1 MPAAAA
7 GAGWLAGAPLSETE
21 AYVNTQAVAPDGET
35 LVAWSQKVGAEYRI
49 EARDRQPGGSF
60 GPAIPVSPAGG
71 NAESPQVAFD
81 AHGNALLVWRRAGL
95 AEYSSR
101 PAGGGFEKAQVLSAE
116 GESVEALQVAFASS
130 GEAVVLWMGATG
142 TFPSVTERIET
153 RARPAAGSSFGPAQ
167 QLEAIGP
174 YNRTEFLNRLSPVPL
189 AHDGHGNVLA
199 VIEREEAKASV
210 PEFSQFQIHLFSRPA
225 GGSFGAGTL
234 IASASGP
241 FFPPHEVVASPG
253 VAMNPNGDAIVTW
266 QRRNTPEESSKIE
279 ARVTPAGGALGAPE
293 VVSARKS
300 SLEPQ
305 AALDAAG
312 DATVAWV
319 GEDPAS
325 KKQTVLEADRPA
337 GGAFGPVQ
345 SVSDPTLET
354 SGAPQFPTLAIGP
367 GGEALLAWV
376 RYQEPS
382 RVEAATRP
390 AGGTFEPQQPI
401 SPDGK
406 SGAVTTPRLEFDESG
421 DAVATWRSLFVVE
434 WAAHD
439 VTGPLLNG
447 LSIPSG
453 AVVGAPVAF
462 SVSPLDAFSALGA
475 STWSFGDGGSATGP
489 IVSHTFS
496 RPGTFTV
503 GLTSAD
509 GLGNATSATGTI
521 TVTTPAAAAAPK
533 LEHVVQSHSRWREG
547 SALARLAQKAKTP
560 VGTVFSFTV
569 DQAARVTVSFTQPG
583 KGRRV
588 KGRCV
593 GATRRNRHAR
603 PCTRTLARGSLSFA
617 AHAGANRIFFQGR
630 LSASRR
636 LRPGTYTVLIVAT
649 NAAGQRSSTSRLRTT
664 IVR

>member
-7 GAGWLAGAPLSETE
+7 GAGWVPGSPLSEGE
-21 AYVNTQAVAPDGET
+21 ASSISQSVAPDGET
-35 LVAWSQKVGAEYRI
+35 IVVWNQQVGTEYRI
-49 EARDRQPGGSF
+49 EARVRPPGGPF
-60 GPAIPVSPAGG
+60 GPVTPVSPAGG
-71 NAESPQVAFD
+71 TADEPEVAFD
-81 AHGNALLVWRRAGL
+81 ARGNALLVWRRAGL

-101 PAGGGFEKAQVLSAE
+101 PAGGSFEKAQVLSAE
-116 GESVEALQVAFASS
+116 GESVEALHVTFTFS
-130 GEAVVLWMGATG
+130 GEAVVLWSGLTG
-142 TFPSVTERIET
+142 KFPSITDRIEST
-153 RARPAAGSSFGPAQ
+153 ARPAGGSSFGPAQ

-174 YNRTEFLNRLSPVPL
+174 YNPAEFLDRLFPVPL
-189 AHDGHGNVLA
+189 AHDGHGNVSA
-199 VIEREEAKASV
+199 VIEREEAKTST
-210 PEFSQFQIHLFSRPA
+210 PESSQFQIRLFSRPA
-225 GGSFGAGTL
+225 GGSFGAGAL
-234 IASASGP
+234 IASALGL

-253 VAMNPNGDAIVTW
+253 VAMNPNGDALVTW
-266 QRRNTPEESSKIE
+266 QRRNTPEESFKIE
-279 ARVTPAGGALGAPE
+279 ARLKPAGGALGAPE
-293 VVSARKS
+293 VVSTRKS
-300 SLEPQ
+300 SAEPQ
-305 AALDAAG
+305 GALDAAG

-325 KKQTVLEADRPA
+325 KKQTVLEADRPT
-337 GGAFGPVQ
+337 GGAFGAVQ

-354 SGAPQFPTLAIGP
+354 TAGPQSPTLAIGP
-367 GGEALLAWV
+367 GGEALIAWV

-390 AGGTFEPQQPI
+390 PGGTFGPQQPI

-406 SGAVTTPRLEFDESG
+406 SGAVTTPRLALDESG
-421 DAVATWRSLFVVE
+421 DAVASWRSSFVVE

-453 AVVGAPVAF
+453 AVVGVPVAF
-462 SVSPLDAFSALGA
+462 SVSPLDAFSALGT

-496 RPGTFTV
+496 RPGTFAV

-509 GLGNATSATGTI
+509 GLGNATAATGTI
-521 TVTTPAAAAAPK
+521 TVTAPAATPPK

-547 SALARLAQKAKTP
+547 SALARVARKAKAP
-560 VGTVFSFTV
+560 VGTVFSFTL

-588 KGRCV
+588 KGHCV
-593 GATRRNRHAR
+593 AATGRNRHAR
-603 PCTRTLARGSLSFA
+603 SCTRTLARGTHSFA

-636 LRPGTYTVLIVAT
+636 LRPGTYTVLITAT